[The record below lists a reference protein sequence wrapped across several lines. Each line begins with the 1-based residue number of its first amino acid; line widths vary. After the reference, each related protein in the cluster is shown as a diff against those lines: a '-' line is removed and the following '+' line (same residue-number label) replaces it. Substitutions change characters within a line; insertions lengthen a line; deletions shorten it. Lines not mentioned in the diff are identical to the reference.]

1 MQETK
6 CNIKFEPLYKSY
18 SDKEVIGM
26 LATIN
31 EPPFKKLVGWN
42 AEKDKYW
49 ASIATKK
56 NTRIPIDEPGTMVLV
71 KKYKLDVLMHEA
83 YGDVAD

>member
-1 MQETK
+1 MDESVVA
-6 CNIKFEPLYKSY
+6 ISPLFESY
-18 SDKEVIGM
+18 NSSKVIGM
-26 LATIN
+26 IATIS

-56 NTRIPIDEPGTMVLV
+56 NTRIPIDDPGTRVLV
-71 KKYKLDVLMHEA
+71 KKYKLDVLMREA
-83 YGDVAD
+83 YDDVAD

>member
-1 MQETK
+1 MDEPVVS
-6 CNIKFEPLYKSY
+6 ISPLFESY
-18 SDKEVIGM
+18 NSSKVIGM
-26 LATIN
+26 LATIS

-49 ASIATKK
+49 ASIATMK
-56 NTRIPIDEPGTMVLV
+56 NTRIRIDEPGTMVVV
-71 KKYKLDVLMHEA
+71 KMYKLVVLMHEA

>member
-1 MQETK
+1 MDEPVVS
-6 CNIKFEPLYKSY
+6 ISPLFESY
-18 SDKEVIGM
+18 NSSKVIGM
-26 LATIN
+26 LATIS

-71 KKYKLDVLMHEA
+71 KKYKLDVLMREA
-83 YGDVAD
+83 YDDVAD